1 MPRPEDFDTTRIILK
16 NSSTSTAL
24 PGLTTNLNADNQF
37 TGLYKGE
44 LAVNT
49 YAENNVISSAGIFIR
64 VGAAATESP
73 GDKLI
78 RIGPAFVTNDLI
90 TANSPTVPNLG
101 SVTLNKTGQ
110 LWHRQTDKA
119 FFVHDGTLWQ
129 KLTPSLATASTAGLI
144 ELATSLEVLE
154 GTAPDKAVTPLSLDQ
169 WKTDRQLVS
178 EKEPSF
184 SFYVDGYSG
193 NDAVENDGRDLYRPF
208 KTIERA
214 LLEVAKV
221 SYRPNAGDVTDYYA
235 TSTVFIGVGDYIVDN
250 RPGSGLATDIGILNN
265 SSRGAIQPLT
275 VGAIVSYDPVTKK
288 LVVSGAMEEE
298 LVAGQQIFS
307 SGGGRAIIQEV
318 LEDGY
323 TLKSTKGSWV
333 ATQTISVPQHRAYNS
348 VNGGITVPRGC
359 SLVGAD
365 LRKTRIR
372 PRYVGDLEAWTADD
386 QCFGTGRTSIFK
398 VTGGVYCW
406 SLTFTDNLNILSS
419 HHLCTCVEFTSSD
432 ELSNPTA
439 GYYAKIFR
447 GLGNTTSPTM
457 NSGELSIV
465 DQESVIVTSTL
476 SATALDSDNFAVV
489 DSIAGSSPYIF
500 NCSVLSRFGLCGML
514 VDGARSSGLRS
525 MVTAQFTNVSQQVDP
540 LAFEEDETYPGGK
553 RYKADWRHFSFKA
566 CNNAYI
572 QIVSC
577 FVVGSAIHFNTEA
590 GGEMSITNS
599 CSNFG
604 DLSLFSRGYS
614 SNTLP
619 QDTGGT
625 ISKLIPPK
633 PILDNKVEIFVL
645 PFLPALSTS
654 TKLYVDGDLAE
665 ERISPYTFVPGENIY
680 IDDGEGTIYSAKL
693 SNTAPLFAYDTVNNG
708 WYFITEPV
716 SNGIFTNKEVLENFP
731 IYIDRVPDERSEDE
745 RIYWLKLE
753 GIDSDSQRR
762 PVENFILRFNELLMG
777 KTLTETLFVAKVSDT
792 DPSGTPLAPGT
803 FAIALL
809 SGEGRNELLS
819 DIYPPLNVNS
829 PDSNSF
835 NSLTYRSTQTI
846 LIALGLSLEEQNS
859 LLVPSDTEVTLP
871 VTINAEFARP
881 SIIRCSQHTWEWQ
894 GYMNYSS
901 ALPKFQQKVFTFAQ
915 SMERIKTETG
925 GGRVYATGMDQDG
938 NFIIGDKVVDLK
950 TGNERTLN
958 GSDNDSLVFKRV
970 TVTERL
976 LMFPNSTLDLRSTK
990 LSIDSR
996 TRFTNP
1002 ITTNSLTYATTEQ
1015 PGFIELATDAEVSG
1029 ATDRFRAV
1037 TPSQLPI
1044 FVSNRLSALIKSIVT
1059 VRLSAFSDTP
1069 VPSRSGTSSSIFLHP
1084 YGGSEVSVYD
1094 VSEAQWVLLSLPD
1107 PEQPLEFD
1115 LISIG
1120 AFTPDTNYDIYA
1132 YNSGTY
1138 ANPTLGL
1145 EAVAWVNNTTHPPRQ
1160 TKDGALVKGL
1170 APEKRLIGVVRTT
1183 TSGTTEID
1191 LGGVKYTS
1199 GDMTPAVCY
1208 VSNLFNTYD
1217 LTLKYFFGNPW
1228 NLIWWTQ
1235 PTWGLP
1241 PVYGTNSQCRFVLA
1255 SNSLVTAFLDIYS
1268 NNAVGIPDTTV
1279 DSVLY
1284 VAPGINSSEQPPD
1297 DAFYGEVNS
1306 TNSTANSNWA
1316 RTLSSGYNFIQYL
1329 YQQSGGNLVNEHP
1342 AHGMIVIIKV

>member
-1 MPRPEDFDTTRIILK
+1 MPHPKDFDTTRIILK

-44 LAVNT
+44 LAINT
-49 YAENNVISSAGIFIR
+49 YAEDNVISSAGIFIR

-73 GDKLI
+73 GDELI
-78 RIGPAFVTNDLI
+78 RIGPAFVTNDLT
-90 TANSPTVPNLG
+90 TAASPTVPNLA

-110 LWHRQTDKA
+110 LWYRQTDKA
-119 FFVHDGTLWQ
+119 FFVHDGTVWQ
-129 KLTPSLATASTAGLI
+129 KLTPSLATTSTAGLI

-169 WKTDRQLVS
+169 WKTDRRLVS

-221 SYRPNAGDVTDYYA
+221 SYRPNAGNVTDYYA
-235 TSTVFIGVGDYIVDN
+235 TSAVFIGVGDYIVDN
-250 RPGSGLATDIGILNN
+250 RPGAGLATDIAILN
-265 SSRGAIQPLT
+265 SSSTGAIQPLT
-275 VGAIVSYDPVTKK
+275 VGTIVSYDLVTKK
-288 LVVSGAMEEE
+288 LVVFGAMEEE

-323 TLKSTKGSWV
+323 TLKSVKGPWI
-333 ATQTISVPQHRAYNS
+333 ATQTIVVSQHRAYNS

-372 PRYVGDLEAWTADD
+372 PRYVGDFEAWIADD

-398 VTGGVYCW
+398 VTGGVYCT

-447 GLGNTTSPTM
+447 GLGDTVTPAM

-465 DQESVIVTSTL
+465 DQENTIVASTL

-489 DSIAGSSPYIF
+489 DSVIGSSPYIF

-540 LAFEEDETYPGGK
+540 LAFEEDDTYPGGK

-590 GGEMSITNS
+590 GGEMSIANS

-604 DLSLFSRGYS
+604 DLSLVSGGYS
-614 SNTLP
+614 SNILP

-625 ISKLIPPK
+625 ITTLIPPK
-633 PILDNKVEIFVL
+633 PIPNTPLEIFVL
-645 PFLPALSTS
+645 PFLPALSTA

-680 IDDGEGTIYSAKL
+680 IDNGDGTIYSAKL
-693 SNTAPLFAYDTVNNG
+693 ASTFPLFAQDSNG
-708 WYFITEPV
+708 WYFITQSV
-716 SNGIFTNKEVLENFP
+716 SNGIYSNKADLENFP
-731 IYIDRVPDERSEDE
+731 IFISRVPDEREEDE

-753 GIDSDSQRR
+753 GITSDSQRR
-762 PVENFILRFNELLMG
+762 PVENFILRFNQLLMG
-777 KTLTETLFVAKVSDT
+777 KVLPETLFIAKVMDT
-792 DPSGTPLAPGT
+792 DLSGTSLPSGTYL
-803 FAIALL
+803 IALL
-809 SGEGRNELLS
+809 KGEGRNELLG
-819 DIYPPLNVNS
+819 DLYPSLNVNN
-829 PDSNSF
+829 PDANSSD
-835 NSLTYRSTQTI
+835 SLTYRSMQT
-846 LIALGLSLEEQNS
+846 LLTALDIPVIEQAG
-859 LLVPSDTEVTLP
+859 LLVPSESEVTIP

-881 SIIRCSQHTWEWQ
+881 SLIRCSQHTWEWQ

-915 SMERIKTETG
+915 SIERIKVETG
-925 GGRVYATGMDQDG
+925 GGRVYCSGTDQDG
-938 NFIIGDKVVDLK
+938 NYILGDRVIDLK
-950 TGNERTLN
+950 TGLETSLSKES
-958 GSDNDSLVFKRV
+958 SDSKFFKNL
-970 TVTERL
+970 TIKEKL
-976 LMFPNSTLDLRSTK
+976 LMMPNSVLDLRSAK
-990 LSIDSR
+990 LSIDTR
-996 TRFTNP
+996 TSFSSP
-1002 ITTNSLTYATTEQ
+1002 INTTSGTYASTEQ
-1015 PGFIELATDAEVSG
+1015 PGFIEIATQAEVD
-1029 ATDRFRAV
+1029 AKVDDKRAV
-1037 TPSQLPI
+1037 TPATLGDTITAVLNALMPLGTIIEAVTNTAPTYGTWLPAD
-1044 FVSNRLSALIKSIVT
+1044 NREISVQTYPEFYAALGSPALSSE
-1059 VRLSAFSDTP
+1059 
-1069 VPSRSGTSSSIFLHP
+1069 PSLLAPLGKYRIPDRRGRVA
-1084 YGGSEVSVYD
+1084 VSVGDGY
-1094 VSEAQWVLLSLPD
+1094 
-1107 PEQPLEFD
+1107 
-1115 LISIG
+1115 
-1120 AFTPDTNYDIYA
+1120 
-1132 YNSGTY
+1132 
-1138 ANPTLGL
+1138 TLGATGG
-1145 EAVAWVNNTTHPPRQ
+1145 EANHTLTEAESYVHNHTNNHTHIINEDPHSHTWWGQEEGSGGPL
-1160 TKDGALVKGL
+1160 DGGRLV
-1170 APEKRLIGVVRTT
+1170 
-1183 TSGTTEID
+1183 
-1191 LGGVKYTS
+1191 
-1199 GDMTPAVCY
+1199 
-1208 VSNLFNTYD
+1208 
-1217 LTLKYFFGNPW
+1217 
-1228 NLIWWTQ
+1228 
-1235 PTWGLP
+1235 
-1241 PVYGTNSQCRFVLA
+1241 VYGTEDSATLVSINPNTSSNTTGITIEENIEGTTGSFGGGLPHNNMQPYIVHNHFVR
-1255 SNSLVTAFLDIYS
+1255 V
-1268 NNAVGIPDTTV
+1268 
-1279 DSVLY
+1279 
-1284 VAPGINSSEQPPD
+1284 
-1297 DAFYGEVNS
+1297 
-1306 TNSTANSNWA
+1306 
-1316 RTLSSGYNFIQYL
+1316 
-1329 YQQSGGNLVNEHP
+1329 
-1342 AHGMIVIIKV
+1342 K

>member
-78 RIGPAFVTNDLI
+78 RIGPAFVTNDL
-90 TANSPTVPNLG
+90 TTTNSPTVPNLE

-110 LWHRQTDKA
+110 LWYRQTDKA
-119 FFVHDGTLWQ
+119 FFVHNGTVWQ

-365 LRKTRIR
+365 PRKTRIR

-398 VTGGVYCW
+398 VTGGVYCN

-419 HHLCTCVEFTSSD
+419 HHLCTCVEFISSD
-432 ELSNPTA
+432 ELSNPTS

-447 GLGNTTSPTM
+447 GLGNTTTPAM

-465 DQESVIVTSTL
+465 DQENVIVASTL
-476 SATALDSDNFAVV
+476 SATAVDSNNFPVV
-489 DSIAGSSPYIF
+489 DSVVGSSPYIF

-514 VDGARSSGLRS
+514 VDGAKTSGLRS

-553 RYKADWRHFSFKA
+553 RYKANWRHFSFKA
-566 CNNAYI
+566 CNNAYT

-604 DLSLFSRGYS
+604 DLSLVSTGYS
-614 SNTLP
+614 STILP

-625 ISKLIPPK
+625 ITSFIAPK
-633 PILDNKVEIFVL
+633 PIPNTQVEIPVL
-645 PFLPALSTS
+645 PFLSTLSTA

-680 IDDGEGTIYSAKL
+680 IDNGEGTLYSAKL
-693 SNTAPLFAYDTVNNG
+693 SSNAPLFAQDSNG
-708 WYFITEPV
+708 WYFITQA
-716 SNGIFTNKEVLENFP
+716 SLNGIYTNRSTLDNFS
-731 IYIDRVPDERSEDE
+731 IFINRVPDERLEDE

-753 GIDSDSQRR
+753 GITSDSLRR
-762 PVENFILRFNELLMG
+762 PAKNFILRFNQLLMG
-777 KTLTETLFVAKVSDT
+777 KILPETLFIAKVRDT
-792 DPSGTPLAPGT
+792 DLTGTALPLGT
-803 FAIALL
+803 YLLALL
-809 SGEGRNELLS
+809 SGEGKNELLG
-819 DIYPPLNVNS
+819 DLYPSLNVNN
-829 PDSNSF
+829 PDANSSD
-835 NSLTYRSTQTI
+835 SLTYRSMQT
-846 LIALGLSLEEQNS
+846 LLTALDIPVIEQAG
-859 LLVPSDTEVTLP
+859 LLVPSESEVTIP
-871 VTINAEFARP
+871 VTIRAEFARP
-881 SIIRCSQHTWEWQ
+881 SLIRCSQHTWEWQ

-901 ALPKFQQKVFTFAQ
+901 AIPKFQQKVFTFAQ
-915 SMERIKTETG
+915 SIERIKVETG
-925 GGRVYATGMDQDG
+925 GGRVYCSGMDHEG
-938 NFIIGDKVVDLK
+938 NYILGDRVIDLK
-950 TGNERTLN
+950 TGLETSLSKES
-958 GSDNDSLVFKRV
+958 SDSKFLKNLTIK
-970 TVTERL
+970 ERL
-976 LMFPNSTLDLRSTK
+976 LMMPNSVLDLRSAK
-990 LSIDSR
+990 LSIDTR
-996 TRFTNP
+996 TSFSSP
-1002 ITTNSLTYATTEQ
+1002 INTTSSTYATTEQ
-1015 PGFIELATDAEVSG
+1015 PGFMEIATQAEVD
-1029 ATDRFRAV
+1029 TKLDDKRAV
-1037 TPSQLPI
+1037 TPATLGDTITAVLNALMPLGTIIEQETNVAPTYGVWLPCD
-1044 FVSNRLSALIKSIVT
+1044 NREIDVHEYPEYYAAKGSPALTSEPTLLAPLGKF
-1059 VRLSAFSDTP
+1059 R
-1069 VPSRSGTSSSIFLHP
+1069 VPDRRGRVA
-1084 YGGSEVSVYD
+1084 VSVGSGYVLGATGGAAT
-1094 VSEAQWVLLSLPD
+1094 VSLTAAQNGPHTHNAKHSHDIID
-1107 PEQPLEFD
+1107 PEHSHDLPVNAGTQEGQQAWREGGTPYSDNFNSARSTTGITVKENDFQTGSTGSGEAHNNMQPYIVHNHF
-1115 LISIG
+1115 
-1120 AFTPDTNYDIYA
+1120 
-1132 YNSGTY
+1132 
-1138 ANPTLGL
+1138 
-1145 EAVAWVNNTTHPPRQ
+1145 VR
-1160 TKDGALVKGL
+1160 VK
-1170 APEKRLIGVVRTT
+1170 
-1183 TSGTTEID
+1183 
-1191 LGGVKYTS
+1191 
-1199 GDMTPAVCY
+1199 
-1208 VSNLFNTYD
+1208 
-1217 LTLKYFFGNPW
+1217 
-1228 NLIWWTQ
+1228 
-1235 PTWGLP
+1235 
-1241 PVYGTNSQCRFVLA
+1241 
-1255 SNSLVTAFLDIYS
+1255 
-1268 NNAVGIPDTTV
+1268 
-1279 DSVLY
+1279 
-1284 VAPGINSSEQPPD
+1284 
-1297 DAFYGEVNS
+1297 
-1306 TNSTANSNWA
+1306 
-1316 RTLSSGYNFIQYL
+1316 
-1329 YQQSGGNLVNEHP
+1329 
-1342 AHGMIVIIKV
+1342 

>member
-78 RIGPAFVTNDLI
+78 RIGPAFVTNDL
-90 TANSPTVPNLG
+90 TTTNSPTVPNLE

-110 LWHRQTDKA
+110 LWYRQTDKA
-119 FFVHDGTLWQ
+119 FFVHNGTVWQ

-398 VTGGVYCW
+398 VTGGVYCN

-419 HHLCTCVEFTSSD
+419 HHLCTCVEFASSD
-432 ELSNPTA
+432 DLSNPTS

-447 GLGNTTSPTM
+447 GLGNTTTPAM

-465 DQESVIVTSTL
+465 DQENVIVASTL
-476 SATALDSDNFAVV
+476 SATAVDSNNFPVV
-489 DSIAGSSPYIF
+489 DSVVGSSPYIF

-514 VDGARSSGLRS
+514 VDGAKTSGLRS

-553 RYKADWRHFSFKA
+553 RYKANWRHFSFKA
-566 CNNAYI
+566 CNNAYT

-604 DLSLFSRGYS
+604 DLSLVSTGYS
-614 SNTLP
+614 STILP

-625 ISKLIPPK
+625 ITSFIAPK
-633 PILDNKVEIFVL
+633 PIPNTQVEIPVL
-645 PFLPALSTS
+645 PFLSTLSTA

-680 IDDGEGTIYSAKL
+680 IDNGEGTLYSAKL
-693 SNTAPLFAYDTVNNG
+693 SSNAPLFAQDSNG
-708 WYFITEPV
+708 WYFITQA
-716 SNGIFTNKEVLENFP
+716 SLNGIYTNRSTLDNFS
-731 IYIDRVPDERSEDE
+731 IFINRVPDERLEDE

-753 GIDSDSQRR
+753 GITSDSQRR
-762 PVENFILRFNELLMG
+762 PVKNFILRFNQLLMG
-777 KTLTETLFVAKVSDT
+777 KILPETLFIAKVRDT
-792 DPSGTPLAPGT
+792 DLIGTALPLGT
-803 FAIALL
+803 YLLALL
-809 SGEGRNELLS
+809 SGEGKNELLG
-819 DIYPPLNVNS
+819 DLYPSLNVNN
-829 PDSNSF
+829 PDANSSD
-835 NSLTYRSTQTI
+835 SLTYRSMQT
-846 LIALGLSLEEQNS
+846 LLTALDIPVIEQAG
-859 LLVPSDTEVTLP
+859 LLVPSESEVTIP
-871 VTINAEFARP
+871 VTIRAEFARP
-881 SIIRCSQHTWEWQ
+881 SLIRCSQHTWEWQ

-901 ALPKFQQKVFTFAQ
+901 AIPKFQQKVFTFAQ
-915 SMERIKTETG
+915 SIERIKVETG
-925 GGRVYATGMDQDG
+925 GGRVYCSGMDHEG
-938 NFIIGDKVVDLK
+938 NYILGDRVIDLK
-950 TGNERTLN
+950 TGLETSLSKES
-958 GSDNDSLVFKRV
+958 SDSKFLKNLTIK
-970 TVTERL
+970 ERL
-976 LMFPNSTLDLRSTK
+976 LMMPNSVLDLRSAK
-990 LSIDSR
+990 LSIDTR
-996 TRFTNP
+996 TSFSSP
-1002 ITTNSLTYATTEQ
+1002 INTTSSTYATTEQ
-1015 PGFIELATDAEVSG
+1015 PGFIEIATQAEVD
-1029 ATDRFRAV
+1029 TKLDDKRAV
-1037 TPSQLPI
+1037 TPATLGDTI
-1044 FVSNRLSALIKSIVT
+1044 TAVLNALMP
-1059 VRLSAFSDTP
+1059 L
-1069 VPSRSGTSSSIFLHP
+1069 GTIL
-1084 YGGSEVSVYD
+1084 EVSTNIAPSYGVWLPADNREISVEQYPGYY
-1094 VSEAQWVLLSLPD
+1094 EVLGSP
-1107 PEQPLEFD
+1107 
-1115 LISIG
+1115 
-1120 AFTPDTNYDIYA
+1120 
-1132 YNSGTY
+1132 
-1138 ANPTLGL
+1138 
-1145 EAVAWVNNTTHPPRQ
+1145 
-1160 TKDGALVKGL
+1160 
-1170 APEKRLIGVVRTT
+1170 
-1183 TSGTTEID
+1183 
-1191 LGGVKYTS
+1191 
-1199 GDMTPAVCY
+1199 
-1208 VSNLFNTYD
+1208 
-1217 LTLKYFFGNPW
+1217 
-1228 NLIWWTQ
+1228 
-1235 PTWGLP
+1235 
-1241 PVYGTNSQCRFVLA
+1241 
-1255 SNSLVTAFLDIYS
+1255 
-1268 NNAVGIPDTTV
+1268 
-1279 DSVLY
+1279 
-1284 VAPGINSSEQPPD
+1284 
-1297 DAFYGEVNS
+1297 
-1306 TNSTANSNWA
+1306 
-1316 RTLSSGYNFIQYL
+1316 TLSSAPSLEATLGKYRIPDRRRRVSVGVDGTTYPLGSKGGAETVALTENQNGTHTHIVPNHNHTT
-1329 YQQSGGNLVNEHP
+1329 QQTAHSHTVPGLIFDNGGTVRNNIDFGSSETHHNGNLNTVTGSESISITVNNASIIIQSSGLGE
-1342 AHGMIVIIKV
+1342 AHNNMQPYIVHNHFVRVK

>member
-16 NSSTSTAL
+16 NSATSTAL
-24 PGLTTNLNADNQF
+24 PGLTTNLNADSQF

-44 LAVNT
+44 LAINT
-49 YAENNVISSAGIFIR
+49 YAEDNVISSAGIFIR

-78 RIGPAFVTNDLI
+78 RIGPTFVTNDLI
-90 TANSPTVPNLG
+90 TVNSPTVPNINN
-101 SVTLNKTGQ
+101 VTLNKTGQ
-110 LWHRQTDKA
+110 LWYRQTDKA

-129 KLTPSLATASTAGLI
+129 KLTPTLATASTAGLI

-193 NDAVENDGRDLYRPF
+193 NDGIENDGRDLYRPF

-221 SYRPNAGDVTDYYA
+221 SYRPDAGNITDYYA
-235 TSTVFIGVGDYIVDN
+235 TSTVFIGVGDYVIDN
-250 RPGSGLATDIGILNN
+250 RPGAGLATDIAILN
-265 SSRGAIQPLT
+265 SSSTGAIQPLT
-275 VGAIVSYDPVTKK
+275 VGTIVSYNLVTKK
-288 LVVSGAMEEE
+288 LVVSGAIEEE

-323 TLKSTKGSWV
+323 TLKSVQGSWI
-333 ATQTISVPQHRAYNS
+333 ATQTITVPQHRAYNS
-348 VNGGITVPRGC
+348 VSGGITVPRGC

-372 PRYVGDLEAWTADD
+372 PRYVGDLQAWIADD

-398 VTGGVYCW
+398 VTGGVYCN

-419 HHLCTCVEFTSSD
+419 HHLCTCVEFASSD
-432 ELSNPTA
+432 ELSNPTS

-447 GLGNTTSPTM
+447 GLGNTTTPAM
-457 NSGELSIV
+457 NSSELAIV
-465 DQESVIVTSTL
+465 DQENVIVASTL
-476 SATALDSDNFAVV
+476 SATALDSDNFPVV
-489 DSIAGSSPYIF
+489 DSVVGSSPYIF

-514 VDGARSSGLRS
+514 VDGAKTSGLRS

-577 FVVGSAIHFNTEA
+577 FVVGSAIHFNTA
-590 GGEMSITNS
+590 DGGEMSITNS

-604 DLSLFSRGYS
+604 DLSLVSTGYS
-614 SNTLP
+614 NNILP

-625 ISKLIPPK
+625 INKIIPPK
-633 PILDNKVEIFVL
+633 PIPNIQVQLFVL
-645 PFLPALSTS
+645 PFLSSISTA

-680 IDDGEGTIYSAKL
+680 IDNGEGTVYSAKL
-693 SNTAPLFAYDTVNNG
+693 SATAPLFAQDSNG
-708 WYFITEPV
+708 WYFITQA
-716 SNGIFTNKEVLENFP
+716 SLNGIHTNKATLNNFP
-731 IYIDRVPDERSEDE
+731 IFINRVPDERPEDE

-753 GIDSDSQRR
+753 GIDSDSQRK
-762 PVENFILRFNELLMG
+762 PVENFILKFNQLLMG
-777 KTLTETLFVAKVSDT
+777 KTLAKTLFVAKIRDT
-792 DPSGTPLAPGT
+792 DFSGAPLALGT
-803 FAIALL
+803 YFIALL
-809 SGEGRNELLS
+809 SGEGNNELLS
-819 DIYPPLNVNS
+819 DLYPTLNVNN
-829 PDSNSF
+829 PEPNSF
-835 NSLTYRSTQTI
+835 NSLTYRSTKDI
-846 LIALGLSLEEQNS
+846 LTALGLSTEEQNS
-859 LLVPSDTEVTLP
+859 LLVPSTNEVTLP
-871 VTINAEFARP
+871 LTINVEFARP

-901 ALPKFQQKVFTFAQ
+901 ALPKFQQKVFSFAQ
-915 SMERIKTETG
+915 SLQRIKTETS

-958 GSDNDSLVFKRV
+958 GTNSDSLVFKKI
-970 TVTERL
+970 TVAERL
-976 LMFPNSTLDLRSTK
+976 LMLPNSTIDLRSTK

-1015 PGFIELATDAEVSG
+1015 PGFIELSTDAEVSI
-1029 ATDRFRAV
+1029 ATDKFKAV
-1037 TPSQLPI
+1037 TPAQLPI
-1044 FVSNRLSALIKSIVT
+1044 YVSSKLSALIKSIVT
-1059 VRLSAFSDTP
+1059 IRLSAFSDTP
-1069 VPSRSGTSSSIFLHP
+1069 VPSRSGTSTKIYLHP

-1094 VSEAQWVLLSLPD
+1094 TSISQWILLSLPN
-1107 PEQPLEFD
+1107 PEASVEFD
-1115 LISIG
+1115 LFSIG
-1120 AFTPDTNYDIYA
+1120 AFLANTNYDIYA

-1138 ANPTLGL
+1138 AEPVLSL
-1145 EAVAWVNNTTHPPRQ
+1145 EAVAWVNDSTPPPRQ
-1160 TKDGALVKGL
+1160 TKDGALVKASSL
-1170 APEKRLIGVVRTT
+1170 NKRLIGVVRTT
-1183 TSGTTEID
+1183 NPGTTEID
-1191 LGGVKYTS
+1191 LGGVKYTE

-1208 VSNLFNTYD
+1208 VANLFNSYD
-1217 LTLKYFFGNPW
+1217 LTLRYFFGNSW
-1228 NLIWWTQ
+1228 NNVWWDL

-1241 PVYGTNSQCRFVLA
+1241 PLYTNNAQCRFVLA
-1255 SNSLVTAFLDIYS
+1255 SNTLVTAFLDLYS
-1268 NNAVGIPDTTV
+1268 NN
-1279 DSVLY
+1279 DSSHQNVVAGSICY
-1284 VAPGINSSEQPPD
+1284 VAPGINSIQNPPD

-1306 TNSTANSNWA
+1306 SNTTANSNWA

-1329 YQQSGGNLVNEHP
+1329 YKQSGGNVINEHP

>member
-78 RIGPAFVTNDLI
+78 RIGPAFVTNDL
-90 TANSPTVPNLG
+90 TTTNSPTVPNLE

-110 LWHRQTDKA
+110 LWYRQTDKA
-119 FFVHDGTLWQ
+119 FFVHNGTVWQ

-365 LRKTRIR
+365 PRKTRIR

-398 VTGGVYCW
+398 VTGGVYCN

-419 HHLCTCVEFTSSD
+419 HHLCTCVEFISSD
-432 ELSNPTA
+432 ELSNPTS

-447 GLGNTTSPTM
+447 GLGNTTTPAM

-465 DQESVIVTSTL
+465 DQENVIVASTL
-476 SATALDSDNFAVV
+476 SATAVDSNNFPVV
-489 DSIAGSSPYIF
+489 DSVVGSSPYIF

-514 VDGARSSGLRS
+514 VDGAKTSGLRS

-553 RYKADWRHFSFKA
+553 RYKANWRHFSFKA
-566 CNNAYI
+566 CNNAYT

-604 DLSLFSRGYS
+604 DLSLVSTGYS
-614 SNTLP
+614 STILP

-625 ISKLIPPK
+625 ITSFIAPK
-633 PILDNKVEIFVL
+633 PIPNTQVEIPVL
-645 PFLPALSTS
+645 PFLSTLSTA

-680 IDDGEGTIYSAKL
+680 IDNGEGTLYSAKL
-693 SNTAPLFAYDTVNNG
+693 SSNAPLFAQDSNG
-708 WYFITEPV
+708 WYFITQA
-716 SNGIFTNKEVLENFP
+716 SLNGIYTNRSTLDNFS
-731 IYIDRVPDERSEDE
+731 IFINRVPDERLEDE

-753 GIDSDSQRR
+753 GITSDSLRR
-762 PVENFILRFNELLMG
+762 PAKNFILRFNQLLMG
-777 KTLTETLFVAKVSDT
+777 KILPETLFIAKVRDT
-792 DPSGTPLAPGT
+792 DLTGTALPLGT
-803 FAIALL
+803 YLLALL
-809 SGEGRNELLS
+809 SGEGKNELLG
-819 DIYPPLNVNS
+819 DLYPSLNVNN
-829 PDSNSF
+829 PDANSSD
-835 NSLTYRSTQTI
+835 SLTYRSMQT
-846 LIALGLSLEEQNS
+846 LLTALDIPVIEQAG
-859 LLVPSDTEVTLP
+859 LLVPSESEVTIP
-871 VTINAEFARP
+871 VTIRAEFARP
-881 SIIRCSQHTWEWQ
+881 SLIRCSQHTWEWQ

-901 ALPKFQQKVFTFAQ
+901 AIPKFQQKVFTFAQ
-915 SMERIKTETG
+915 SIERIKVETG
-925 GGRVYATGMDQDG
+925 GGRVYCSGMDHEG
-938 NFIIGDKVVDLK
+938 NYILGDRVIDLK
-950 TGNERTLN
+950 TGLETSLSKES
-958 GSDNDSLVFKRV
+958 SDSKFLKNLTIK
-970 TVTERL
+970 ERL
-976 LMFPNSTLDLRSTK
+976 LMMPNSVLDLRSAK
-990 LSIDSR
+990 LSIDTR
-996 TRFTNP
+996 TSFSSP
-1002 ITTNSLTYATTEQ
+1002 INTTSSTYATTEQ
-1015 PGFIELATDAEVSG
+1015 PGFMEIATQAEVD
-1029 ATDRFRAV
+1029 TKLDDKRAV
-1037 TPSQLPI
+1037 TPATLGDTITAVLNALMPLGTIIEQETNVAPTYGVWLPCD
-1044 FVSNRLSALIKSIVT
+1044 NREIDVHLYPEYYAAKGSPTLTSAPSLLAPLGKF
-1059 VRLSAFSDTP
+1059 R
-1069 VPSRSGTSSSIFLHP
+1069 VPNR
-1084 YGGSEVSVYD
+1084 GGRVAVSV
-1094 VSEAQWVLLSLPD
+1094 
-1107 PEQPLEFD
+1107 
-1115 LISIG
+1115 G
-1120 AFTPDTNYDIYA
+1120 AGY
-1132 YNSGTY
+1132 
-1138 ANPTLGL
+1138 TLGATGGASTHTL
-1145 EAVAWVNNTTHPPRQ
+1145 TEEETYPHTHNASHPHNLNEGVGHGHNLLLGGTQLRGYAEGNGTRGDGAELTTIPGGTPTFATASINTT
-1160 TKDGALVKGL
+1160 GATIESFVGNT
-1170 APEKRLIGVVRTT
+1170 G
-1183 TSGTTEID
+1183 SF
-1191 LGGVKYTS
+1191 GG
-1199 GDMTPAVCY
+1199 
-1208 VSNLFNTYD
+1208 
-1217 LTLKYFFGNPW
+1217 
-1228 NLIWWTQ
+1228 
-1235 PTWGLP
+1235 GLP
-1241 PVYGTNSQCRFVLA
+1241 HNNMQPYIVHNHFVR
-1255 SNSLVTAFLDIYS
+1255 V
-1268 NNAVGIPDTTV
+1268 
-1279 DSVLY
+1279 
-1284 VAPGINSSEQPPD
+1284 
-1297 DAFYGEVNS
+1297 
-1306 TNSTANSNWA
+1306 
-1316 RTLSSGYNFIQYL
+1316 
-1329 YQQSGGNLVNEHP
+1329 
-1342 AHGMIVIIKV
+1342 K